1 MECARGQRKGG
12 VAVGRL
18 WDKWM
23 GTRRADA
30 GIAAVSTQELR
41 VALLELADT
50 GVPFSI
56 RETGTGTGTGAG
68 RGGADLLAEWTF
80 LEPASGSGATRSQVE
95 RTLKVWMSLN
105 PREREVRAVDE
116 QYEVTRAGP
125 PPGRTVGRARG
136 RGPIRGVQ
144 KEWTLEKGPDGRTRR
159 VETFSFD
166 SRDLKD
172 PLRSTVVGAGWTWR
186 GVYKL

>member
-1 MECARGQRKGG
+1 MS
-12 VAVGRL
+12 RL

-23 GTRRADA
+23 GTRHADA
-30 GIAAVSTQELR
+30 GIKAVPTQELR
-41 VALLELADT
+41 TALLELVGT

-56 RETGTGTGTGAG
+56 RETGTG
-68 RGGADLLAEWTF
+68 GADLLAEWRF
-80 LEPASGSGATRSQVE
+80 LEPASGSGVTRRQVE
-95 RTLKVWMSLN
+95 RTLKIWMSLC
-105 PREREVRAVDE
+105 PREREVRAMDE

-125 PPGRTVGRARG
+125 PPGRTIGRARG
-136 RGPIRGVQ
+136 RGPIRRVH
-144 KEWTLEKGPDGRTRR
+144 KEWALEKGPDGRRRR

-166 SRDLKD
+166 SRDMKN

>member
-1 MECARGQRKGG
+1 M
-12 VAVGRL
+12 

-23 GTRRADA
+23 GTRHADPGTRA
-30 GIAAVSTQELR
+30 VPTQELR
-41 VALLELADT
+41 TALLALAGT

-56 RETGTGTGTGAG
+56 RETGTG
-68 RGGADLLAEWTF
+68 GADLLAEWRF
-80 LEPASGSGATRSQVE
+80 LEPATGSGVTRRQVE
-95 RTLKVWMSLN
+95 RTLKIWMHLS
-105 PREREVRAVDE
+105 PREREVRAMDE
-116 QYEVTRAGP
+116 QYEVTRAGR

-136 RGPIRGVQ
+136 RGPIRRVQ
-144 KEWTLEKGPDGRTRR
+144 KEWALEKGPDGRRRR

-166 SRDLKD
+166 SRDMKN